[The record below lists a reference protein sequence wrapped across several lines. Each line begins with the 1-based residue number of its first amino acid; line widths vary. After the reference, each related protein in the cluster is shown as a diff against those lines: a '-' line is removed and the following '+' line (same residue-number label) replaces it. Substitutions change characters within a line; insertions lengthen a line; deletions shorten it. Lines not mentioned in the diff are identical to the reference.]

1 MILVNVFDLHKS
13 FASKDLFGGISFGI
27 NEGERTGLVGPNGSG
42 KSTLM
47 KIIAGIASP
56 DSGRVT
62 KRKGLRIGFLEQT
75 PIFDEGETILSSLLS
90 AGADPDESYSK
101 AFEWIGNLKLSQFG
115 DEFLVRDLSGGWQ
128 KMVALGRELM
138 KEPELLLLDEPTN
151 HLDISSILWLENFLR
166 QASFSILMV
175 THDRLFLQRVVNRIM
190 DLDPRNPHHLLIAE
204 GDYAQYLETKD
215 LEMAALARHQKVLT
229 NTLRRETEWLRRGAK
244 ARQTKQT
251 ARLDAAQDLKQTVQ
265 DLQKKNLHQKVK
277 IDFGEIEKSPQK
289 LIEAKQISKS
299 YGSKKLFA
307 DLNVLIRRKSRLAIL
322 GDNGTG
328 KSTLIQI
335 LLKKQDPDSGSVFHA
350 DGLKI
355 AYFEQSRETI
365 DPNASVLKNV
375 CPQGD
380 YVSFQGKF
388 IHVRSYLDKF
398 LFFGHQSELPAHR
411 LSGGEK
417 ARLRLAQLMLIEAQ
431 VLVLDEPT
439 NDLDSDTLNVLEE
452 ALNEFPGALIL
463 VTHDRFFLDSVA
475 DELLA
480 FPKPGSSDPQ
490 LLRFSDY
497 WQWENWFQ
505 ENPSDSVTSPPF
517 SAAAK
522 DQGASAGPKG
532 RLSYKEKLEL
542 ENMESS
548 ILNLE
553 TEQKRLEELSQSS
566 SASSDNKKLQEI
578 SKELAQVSVKIEE
591 QYQRWSELSAKSLG
605 K

>member
-1 MILVNVFDLHKS
+1 
-13 FASKDLFGGISFGI
+13 
-27 NEGERTGLVGPNGSG
+27 
-42 KSTLM
+42 
-47 KIIAGIASP
+47 
-56 DSGRVT
+56 
-62 KRKGLRIGFLEQT
+62 
-75 PIFDEGETILSSLLS
+75 
-90 AGADPDESYSK
+90 
-101 AFEWIGNLKLSQFG
+101 
-115 DEFLVRDLSGGWQ
+115 
-128 KMVALGRELM
+128 
-138 KEPELLLLDEPTN
+138 
-151 HLDISSILWLENFLR
+151 
-166 QASFSILMV
+166 
-175 THDRLFLQRVVNRIM
+175 
-190 DLDPRNPHHLLIAE
+190 
-204 GDYAQYLETKD
+204 
-215 LEMAALARHQKVLT
+215 LT

-307 DLNVLIRRKSRLAIL
+307 DLDVLIRRKSRLAIL

-517 SAAAK
+517 STAGK
-522 DQGASAGPKG
+522 DQGASSGPKV

-548 ILNLE
+548 ILKLE
-553 TEQKRLEELSQSS
+553 TEQKRLEELSQLS

-578 SKELAQVSVKIEE
+578 SKELAQVAVKIEE

-605 K
+605 T